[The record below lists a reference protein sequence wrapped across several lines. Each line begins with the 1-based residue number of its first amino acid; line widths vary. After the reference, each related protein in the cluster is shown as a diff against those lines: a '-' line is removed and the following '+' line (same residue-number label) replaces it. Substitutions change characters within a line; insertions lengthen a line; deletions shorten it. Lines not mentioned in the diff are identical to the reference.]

1 MSKFRLSKLEVSN
14 FNTPQ
19 EMYDDYKNRKIEGI
33 HDYQSKMIDLYM
45 ENAHSETDIA
55 LELPTGTGKTL
66 IGLLIGEFRRRKYNE
81 KVIYLCPNNQLV
93 NQILDYSRNNYGIKA
108 VGFTGSARDYDPK
121 DKTIYLT
128 GKGIAIT
135 NYSSLFNT
143 NSFFQDPDI
152 IIFDDAHSGENYISS
167 NWTVTIDRFKDKD
180 LYYLFAE
187 AIKDFV
193 EDMTYERL
201 TNDNPNLMDLTWFD
215 KIPNIR
221 LLDKYSDI
229 QKIIDEY
236 IMRIYTDIKY
246 PWSNIR
252 DNLFSC
258 NFYLSWREIVI
269 RPYIPP
275 TLTFLPFKNAKQRIY
290 MSATLGKSGELERAF
305 GIPKITRLP
314 MVKDW
319 QNKTIG
325 RKYFMFPSASFDL
338 KQTGNIIKKITEIT
352 DRVLM
357 IVKNND
363 TQNDI
368 IKFLEKNTEVDIFTG
383 KDIEYSKEE
392 FISSKHGFAIVANRF
407 DGIDFPNDEC
417 RMLILLDLPNATH
430 LQEKFL
436 ITRMAAMT
444 LFEERIKTRVVQ
456 ALGRCTRSNTDYA
469 AVCVFGDDL
478 MNSLISPAKLKQ
490 FNPELQSELLFG
502 LNNSENQDNL
512 DDYLELLDIFLNNRE
527 EWEAAEQDIISNR
540 DKIISESS
548 ELDNSDYH
556 SLMDSSKHEV
566 YAQYNIWKED
576 YKSALDNIEVIIS
589 KLKRESLKGYR
600 GFWFYIGAYCA
611 YNIFKHGDR
620 SYESVYKEYLLKA
633 SKTTIS
639 INWFNKIID
648 IEDKEESVNN
658 YMEYILEDIEKV
670 ILKASKASINKFY
683 DELDHVLD
691 LLGGND
697 GNKFEQG
704 HKELGRL
711 LGYRTFNP
719 KGDAEPDPIW
729 ILNDKFCIVSEDKI
743 YKNSDKPI
751 PPKHVR
757 QAAGHVNWVKSNY
770 KQLSM
775 GSELDSITVFITN
788 SKNIEESAS
797 IHGEDIYY
805 LNRDDLL
812 EYANRCIKVL
822 KEIRRS
828 FNNVGDVIWREKVID
843 KFISNKVTP
852 MDYINLIKKWKLS
865 NFKNGL

>member
-1 MSKFRLSKLEVSN
+1 MTRE
-14 FNTPQ
+14 
-19 EMYDDYKNRKIEGI
+19 
-33 HDYQSKMIDLYM
+33 
-45 ENAHSETDIA
+45 
-55 LELPTGTGKTL
+55 GTGKTL

-93 NQILDYSRNNYGIKA
+93 NQTLDYSRNNYGIKA

-167 NWTVTIDRFKDKD
+167 NWTVTIDRFKDED
-180 LYYLFAE
+180 LYYLFVE
-187 AIKDFV
+187 AIRDLV
-193 EDMTYERL
+193 EDMIYERM
-201 TNDNPNLMDLTWFD
+201 TNDNPNVTDRTWFD

-236 IMRIYTDIKY
+236 IMGIYTDIKY

-275 TLTFLPFKNAKQRIY
+275 TLTFSPFKNAKQRIY

-305 GIPKITRLP
+305 GIHQITRLP

-363 TQNDI
+363 TQNGI
-368 IKFLEKNTEVDIFTG
+368 IKFLEENTEVDIFTG
-383 KDIEYSKEE
+383 KDIEHSKEE

-417 RMLILLDLPNATH
+417 RMLILFDLPNATH
-430 LQEKFL
+430 LQENFL

-556 SLMDSSKHEV
+556 ALMDSSKHEV

-589 KLKRESLKGYR
+589 KLNGESLKGYR

-611 YNIFKHGDR
+611 YNIFKNGDR
-620 SYESVYKEYLLKA
+620 SYESVYKNYLLQA

-639 INWFNKIID
+639 INWFNKVID

-670 ILKASKASINKFY
+670 ILRASKASINKFY

-691 LLGGND
+691 LLESND
-697 GNKFEQG
+697 GNKFEIG
-704 HKELGRL
+704 HEKLGNL

-729 ILNDKFCIVSEDKI
+729 ILNDKFCVVSEDKI
-743 YKNSDKPI
+743 YKNSDKSI
-751 PPKHVR
+751 PPRHVK

-775 GSELDSITVFITN
+775 VSNQDSITVFITN
-788 SKNIEESAS
+788 STNIEESAS
-797 IHGEDIYY
+797 IHGMNIYY
-805 LNRDDLL
+805 LNRDDFL

-828 FNNVGDVIWREKVID
+828 FNNVGDVIWREQVID
-843 KFISNKVTP
+843 KFVSNKITP
-852 MDYINLIKKWKLS
+852 KDYINLIKRWKLS